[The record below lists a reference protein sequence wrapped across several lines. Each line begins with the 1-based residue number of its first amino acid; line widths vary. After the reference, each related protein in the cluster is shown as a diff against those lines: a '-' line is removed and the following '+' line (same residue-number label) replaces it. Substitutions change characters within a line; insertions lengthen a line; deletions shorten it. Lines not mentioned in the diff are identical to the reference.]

1 MGAAGVQVRW
11 AITVAVVVVSAAA
24 LWFWQR
30 PGRVPDAAVL
40 LPVPEQVMPEEI
52 APTAQPSIGVDIV
65 GAVQRPGLYF
75 FGDGARVA
83 DAIASAGGFAPD
95 ANRDA
100 VNLAVRL
107 KDEEQIRVPRVG
119 DADMQVEQAAST
131 EASGK
136 ALLDINT
143 ADAAALESLPDIGPA
158 MAQRIME
165 YRKAHG
171 PFRDIEQL
179 QDVSGIGAATISA
192 LRDLVVVNP

>member
-40 LPVPEQVMPEEI
+40 LPVPEPVMPEEI

-75 FGDGARVA
+75 FAEGARVA

-107 KDEEQIRVPRVG
+107 EDEEQIRVPRVG
-119 DADMQVEQAAST
+119 DAVIQVEQAAST

>member
-1 MGAAGVQVRW
+1 M
-11 AITVAVVVVSAAA
+11 
-24 LWFWQR
+24 
-30 PGRVPDAAVL
+30 
-40 LPVPEQVMPEEI
+40 
-52 APTAQPSIGVDIV
+52 
-65 GAVQRPGLYF
+65 
-75 FGDGARVA
+75 
-83 DAIASAGGFAPD
+83 
-95 ANRDA
+95 
-100 VNLAVRL
+100 
-107 KDEEQIRVPRVG
+107 
-119 DADMQVEQAAST
+119 EQAAST

>member
-11 AITVAVVVVSAAA
+11 AITVAVVIASAAA

-40 LPVPEQVMPEEI
+40 LPAPEQVMPEEI

-75 FGDGARVA
+75 FADGARVA

-119 DADMQVEQAAST
+119 DAVIQVEQAAST